1 MTIEQADDADVVDK
15 AVITC
20 ALNGV
25 LTDPKQHRVPVTPEE
40 MAREAKAAYDSGASV
55 MHIHLRQQA
64 PGKGHLA
71 SWDVSVSREIQQA
84 IREACPGVI
93 INHTSGVA
101 GPDYA
106 GALDCLRQT
115 RPEMAACNA
124 GSLNYLKVKADGA
137 WAWPP
142 MLFDN
147 RVEKIQDYLDVIKA
161 AGAIPEFECFD
172 VGIVRSVAMY
182 REVGMVSGPLDYN
195 FVMGVASGMPADPD
209 LLPILLKLKAPEA
222 VWQVTAIGRAEIWPL
237 HRRAAE
243 LGGNLRTGL
252 EDTFYLPDGA
262 KATSNGRLVAAL
274 ARLAREVGRDIAS
287 PAEARQIFH
296 LRPSGAAA

>member
-1 MTIEQADDADVVDK
+1 MEQADDADVVDK

-20 ALNGV
+20 ALTGV

-64 PGKGHLA
+64 PGKGHLP
-71 SWDVSVSREIQQA
+71 SWDVSLSREIQQA
-84 IREACPGVI
+84 IRQACPGVI

-106 GALDCLRQT
+106 GALECLRQT

-182 REVGMVSGPLDYN
+182 RQVGMVSGLLDYN
-195 FVMGVASGMPADPD
+195 FVMGVASGMPADPE

-243 LGGNLRTGL
+243 LGGHLRTGL

-262 KATSNGRLVAAL
+262 KATSNGRLIAAL

-296 LRPSGAAA
+296 LRPSGTSP